1 MICLTEGQFGVT
13 FSVTFFVV
21 YMSVYEELIR
31 GVPNANIQES
41 AVLCIV
47 CCTRMGLRNQW
58 YVAMSAYHAR
68 SESAHLRLV
77 ESDDVVCF
85 SLFSCSGLVSLH
97 V

>member
-1 MICLTEGQFGVT
+1 
-13 FSVTFFVV
+13 
-21 YMSVYEELIR
+21 MSVYEELIR

-41 AVLCIV
+41 GVLCIV

-58 YVAMSAYHAR
+58 YVAMSAYHAS
-68 SESAHLRLV
+68 SESAHPRLM

-85 SLFSCSGLVSLH
+85 SLFSCSGLVSLR